1 MTVPTQLPVPP
12 DAARIEDF
20 IRTALGERPA
30 DVVITNA
37 RLVNVYS
44 GRIEPETCLA
54 AVGEW
59 IVHVGDFHET
69 LVGPETT
76 EIDAA
81 GRFLLPGYID
91 AHTHLDAVF
100 TCAQYS
106 VPALAAGN
114 TTAVTECAMIAGAAG
129 ADGLQA
135 FVREARQAP
144 MRVFLLAPPLT
155 PVFPEFESAA
165 EVPREVFEQLLR
177 AGDCLGVGETY
188 WTRPVNQRDERAL
201 KNFALA
207 RKLGKTIEG
216 HGAGARNQKLM
227 AYLAGGVTSC
237 HEAITADE
245 GLERLRLGL
254 GVMIREGY
262 VRREMEAVLPPLLDY
277 DTTGVMLVSDLAPP
291 EELEAEGVM
300 RPQLIKAVAL
310 GADPVAAVRMVTLN
324 PARYYGLHRIM
335 GGLGPGKVCDAVL
348 VDDLQEFKADRV
360 ILGGQVVAERGRFL
374 FDVPEV
380 RFREDLYQT
389 MKFPAVSEADFLVKA
404 PGPTA
409 VRVAAV
415 AGPTITREA
424 HETMTPVNGNLGPDT
439 SRDLLKMAVI
449 NKHAADLAMSVG
461 FVRGIGLKNGAV
473 ATSLIWD
480 TNNVLVVGAS
490 EADMAVA
497 ANRVRETGGGMV
509 VASGF
514 FVKAESSW
522 PVGGVISTAP
532 ISEINRRMDEVRR
545 AMADLGSKLT
555 RPWLTFQ
562 TLAFTGLPFL
572 RITDKGLADVRRGE
586 LVPLE
591 ADP

>member
-1 MTVPTQLPVPP
+1 MTVRYQLPVPP
-12 DAARIEDF
+12 DPGQIQRLIQ
-20 IRTALGERPA
+20 TAKGDQPA
-30 DVVITNA
+30 DLVVRNA
-37 RLVNVYS
+37 RLLNVYT
-44 GRIEPETCLA
+44 GRIEQKICLA

-59 IVHVGDFHET
+59 IVHVGEFAET

-81 GRFLLPGYID
+81 GRYLLPGYID
-91 AHTHLDAVF
+91 AHTHLDSIF

-106 VPALAAGN
+106 VHALAAGN

-129 ADGLQA
+129 ANGLRA
-135 FVREARQAP
+135 YVEEARAAP

-165 EVPREVFEQLLR
+165 ELPREVFGDLLM
-177 AGDCLGVGETY
+177 AEDCLGVGETY
-188 WTRPVNQRDERAL
+188 WTRPVNKLDERAIR
-201 KNFALA
+201 NFALA

-216 HGAGARNQKLM
+216 HAAGARNQKLM

-237 HEAITADE
+237 HEAITAEE

-254 GVMIREGY
+254 GVMIREGF

-277 DTTGVMLVSDLAPP
+277 DTTNIMLVSDLAPP
-291 EELEAEGVM
+291 DELVAEGVM
-300 RPQLIKAVAL
+300 RTHLIKAVAQ
-310 GADPVAAVRMVTLN
+310 GADPVQAVRMVTLN

-348 VDDLQEFKADRV
+348 VNDLKEFEADQV
-360 ILGGQVVAERGRFL
+360 ILGGRVVAEGGRVTF
-374 FDVPEV
+374 EV
-380 RFREDLYQT
+380 TEPVFEAELYRT
-389 MKFPAVSEADFLVKA
+389 MKFPAVAATDFEIAAD
-404 PGPTA
+404 GPTT
-409 VRVAAV
+409 VRVAEV
-415 AGPTITREA
+415 AGPTITREIQ
-424 HETMTPVNGNLGPDT
+424 ETLTPIHGNLAPDF

-449 NKHAADLAMSVG
+449 NKHSADLAMSIG
-461 FVRGIGLKNGAV
+461 FVRGVGFEQGAV

-497 ANRVRETGGGMV
+497 ANRVKEAGGGIVV
-509 VASGF
+509 VAEGRVRAEF
-514 FVKAESSW
+514 FM
-522 PVGGVISTAP
+522 PMGGVISTLP
-532 ISEINRRMDEVRR
+532 LPEINRQAAAVRL
-545 AMADLGSKLT
+545 AMAELGSKLE

-586 LVPLE
+586 LVPLIV
-591 ADP
+591 